1 MGKDWRKMDFELEHR
16 ATNRSETEE
25 EWKLKEEVNFLKEL
39 VKKSAENEA
48 QVDGLALGEQ
58 DMEQMQ
64 STMKELVL
72 KEKQLERLTRDL
84 DDKVRFGKR
93 GGDSR
98 PGSAAGRPF
107 EYLERP
113 GSRSGLSDGGRSHDS
128 LERPRS
134 RGGEGRVAA
143 DVWMSSNEGQ
153 RGVHVDRERS
163 FQQRNRLNLRERW

>member
-1 MGKDWRKMDFELEHR
+1 M
-16 ATNRSETEE
+16 N
-25 EWKLKEEVNFLKEL
+25 
-39 VKKSAENEA
+39 
-48 QVDGLALGEQ
+48 GLALEEL
-58 DMEQMQ
+58 DMDKMQ
-64 STMKELVL
+64 LTVKELKL

-84 DDKVRFGKR
+84 DDKIRFGKR

-107 EYLERP
+107 EYSERP

-134 RGGEGRVAA
+134 RGGEVMAA

-163 FQQRNRLNLRERW
+163 FQQRNRLNSRERW